1 MQSCRIHFPGSRL
14 QMSVTKS
21 VMLHQ
26 DADITASQLHID
38 VPLPGVVPC
47 PVHAGAHEATGYPN
61 LKLPG
66 LS

>member
-1 MQSCRIHFPGSRL
+1 MQSCRALFPGSRS
-14 QMSVTKS
+14 QMSATKEG
-21 VMLHQ
+21 MLHRE
-26 DADITASQLHID
+26 ADTAAAQLLID

-47 PVHAGAHEATGYPN
+47 PVHAGAHEAAGYPN

>member
-1 MQSCRIHFPGSRL
+1 MRSYRILFPGSRL

-26 DADITASQLHID
+26 EADATASQSRID

-47 PVHAGAHEATGYPN
+47 PVYAGAHKAKGYPN